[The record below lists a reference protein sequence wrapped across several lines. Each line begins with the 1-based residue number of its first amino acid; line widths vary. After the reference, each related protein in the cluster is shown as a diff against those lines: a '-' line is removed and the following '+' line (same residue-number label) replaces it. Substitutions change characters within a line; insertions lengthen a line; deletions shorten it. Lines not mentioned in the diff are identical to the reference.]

1 MIVMPRMLSE
11 MAVVVKSA
19 VVLAAVRRPKPTV
32 SQPLAST
39 VLYLTDNDSGLFYFE
54 RQYGPA
60 ITPREAMSLLR
71 PFGRIDSAHRANA
84 SDRAAYNLNEGVV
97 VQFALYDEG
106 QAALQ
111 VRYLLLHHGHLTDL
125 FQAFRNH
132 DVYKMQSMANMAS
145 PSRNTKS
152 NPAYRD
158 YINTYDIERRSVFVG
173 NLPVDASEAELEQHF
188 ANCGNI
194 IRVTIH
200 RPESIIDGEFFPP

>member
-11 MAVVVKSA
+11 MVEVVISV
-19 VVLAAVRRPKPTV
+19 VVLAVVRRPRLTV
-32 SQPLAST
+32 SQPLISIVQFST
-39 VLYLTDNDSGLFYFE
+39 DKGSGLFYFE

-60 ITPREAMSLLR
+60 ITPREAMSLLS
-71 PFGRIDSAHRANA
+71 PFGKIDSVHRANA

-97 VQFALYDEG
+97 VQFAMYDEG

-111 VRYLLLHHGHLTDL
+111 VRDSLLHHGNPTDH

-158 YINTYDIERRSVFVG
+158 YLNTYDIERRSVFVG
-173 NLPVDASEAELEQHF
+173 NLPADTVEADLEQHF

-200 RPESIIDGEFFPP
+200 RPESIIDG